1 MKAIKVIGK
10 ILLWTLAVVVV
21 LLLALPLWIGPV
33 VKGVANSVVPGI
45 TGTDFHLGEFGLN
58 PYTGTLHV
66 GDMQLA
72 NPTNFSEKNAVD
84 LKAFDVDF
92 AMTSLFSGKKYR
104 VEFVEVNGIVVH
116 SDFPKGDNFMQIL
129 ENVTGGDVEPEA
141 EAKEGEQQ
149 PDVEPE
155 APKSEGTAESA
166 ESEQVEEKESKGVQI
181 DRITLKDV
189 TIKYGLPVKIPMDIE
204 LTGIGA
210 ESENGASFE
219 EVWDAV
225 FTKVKSVLTS
235 VGGALSDLGKGAADA
250 LKDAGGAAAGALKDV
265 GGAAADTLKDAG
277 GAAADTLKDAGGAAA
292 DTLKDAGGAAADA
305 LKSAGGAATD
315 ALKSAGDGLK
325 GLFGK

>member
-33 VKGVANSVVPGI
+33 VKGVANAVVPGI
-45 TGTDFHLGEFGLN
+45 TGTGFHLGEFGLN

-84 LKAFDVDF
+84 LKSFDVDF
-92 AMTSLFSGKKYR
+92 AVTSLFSGKKYR
-104 VEFVEVNGIVVH
+104 VEFVEVNGVFVH
-116 SDFPKGDNFMQIL
+116 VDVPKAANFLQIA
-129 ENVTGGDVEPEA
+129 ENATGGGDDGEAAEETADVEVSEDQKIKAQQAESPEA
-141 EAKEGEQQ
+141 QTDDAQ
-149 PDVEPE
+149 
-155 APKSEGTAESA
+155 
-166 ESEQVEEKESKGVQI
+166 EEKESKGVQI
-181 DRITLKDV
+181 DRITLRDV
-189 TIKYGLPVKIPMDIE
+189 TVKYGLPVKIPMDIE

-235 VGGALSDLGKGAADA
+235 VGGALGDLGKGAADA
-250 LKDAGGAAAGALKDV
+250 LKGAGDAAAGAITDA
-265 GGAAADTLKDAG
+265 GSAATGALKDAG
-277 GAAADTLKDAGGAAA
+277 GAAT

>member
-1 MKAIKVIGK
+1 MKKKLKLVAK
-10 ILLWTLAVVVV
+10 ILLWALAGVVV

-33 VKGVANSVVPGI
+33 VKGVANAVVPGI

-92 AMTSLFSGKKYR
+92 AMTSLLFGKKYR
-104 VEFVEVNGIVVH
+104 VEFVEVNGVFVH
-116 SDFPKGDNFMQIL
+116 VDAPKADNFLQIA
-129 ENVTGGDVEPEA
+129 ENATGGKDEPEA
-141 EAKEGEQQ
+141 EAQEGEQ
-149 PDVEPE
+149 PKVEPE
-155 APKSEGTAESA
+155 APKAEETAESA
-166 ESEQVEEKESKGVQI
+166 EPEKAEEKESKGVQI

-210 ESENGASFE
+210 ESDYGASFA

-225 FTKVKSVLTS
+225 FTKVKSALTA
-235 VGGALSDLGKGAADA
+235 VGGAIGDLGKGAANA
-250 LKDAGGAAAGALKDV
+250 IMDAGS
-265 GGAAADTLKDAG
+265 AAADS
-277 GAAADTLKDAGGAAA
+277 LKDAGGAAA

-305 LKSAGGAATD
+305 IKDVGGAATDTLKDAGGAAAD
-315 ALKSAGDGLK
+315 ALKSAGDGIK
-325 GLFGK
+325 NLFK

>member
-33 VKGVANSVVPGI
+33 VKGVANTVAPRI

-92 AMTSLFSGKKYR
+92 AMTSLFFGKKYR

-129 ENVTGGDVEPEA
+129 ENVTGGNAEPEV

-189 TIKYGLPVKIPMDIE
+189 TIKYGLPVNIPMDIE

-235 VGGALSDLGKGAADA
+235 VGGALGDLGKGAADV
-250 LKDAGGAAAGALKDV
+250 LKDAGGAAAGALKDAS
-265 GGAAADTLKDAG
+265 GAATDALKDAGSAATDALKDAG
-277 GAAADTLKDAGGAAA
+277 GAAT

>member
-225 FTKVKSVLTS
+225 ELPMP
-235 VGGALSDLGKGAADA
+235 
-250 LKDAGGAAAGALKDV
+250 
-265 GGAAADTLKDAG
+265 
-277 GAAADTLKDAGGAAA
+277 
-292 DTLKDAGGAAADA
+292 
-305 LKSAGGAATD
+305 
-315 ALKSAGDGLK
+315 
-325 GLFGK
+325 

>member
-1 MKAIKVIGK
+1 MNRKLKLVGK
-10 ILLWTLAVVVV
+10 ILLWVLAGVVV

-33 VKGVANSVVPGI
+33 VKGVANTVVPGI

-92 AMTSLFSGKKYR
+92 AMTSLFFGKKYR
-104 VEFVEVNGIVVH
+104 VEFVEVNGLFIH
-116 SDFPKGDNFMQIL
+116 SDFPTGDNFMQIL
-129 ENVTGGDVEPEA
+129 ENATGGKKEPEA
-141 EAKEGEQQ
+141 ETQEVEQ
-149 PDVEPE
+149 PKVEPE
-155 APKSEGTAESA
+155 APKAEETAKSA
-166 ESEQVEEKESKGVQI
+166 EPEQADEKESKGVQI

-210 ESENGASFE
+210 ESESGASFA
-219 EVWDAV
+219 EVWDAI

-235 VGGALSDLGKGAADA
+235 VGGAVGDLGKS
-250 LKDAGGAAAGALKDV
+250 AAGAI
-265 GGAAADTLKDAG
+265 
-277 GAAADTLKDAGGAAA
+277 
-292 DTLKDAGGAAADA
+292 KDAGGAAADA
-305 LKSAGGAATD
+305 LSNAGGAAAD
-315 ALKSAGDGLK
+315 ALKGAGEGIK
-325 GLFGK
+325 NIFK

>member
-1 MKAIKVIGK
+1 MNKKLKLVGK
-10 ILLWTLAVVVV
+10 ILLWALAGVVV

-33 VKGVANSVVPGI
+33 VKGVANTVVPGI

-92 AMTSLFSGKKYR
+92 AMTSLLFGKKYR
-104 VEFVEVNGIVVH
+104 VEFVEVNGIFIH

-129 ENVTGGDVEPEA
+129 ENATGGKKEPEA
-141 EAKEGEQQ
+141 ETQEVEQ
-149 PDVEPE
+149 PKVEPE
-155 APKSEGTAESA
+155 APKAEETAKSA
-166 ESEQVEEKESKGVQI
+166 EPEQAEEKESKGVQI

-210 ESENGASFE
+210 ESEYGASFS
-219 EVWDAV
+219 EVWDDV
-225 FTKVKSVLTS
+225 FTKVKSALTA
-235 VGGALSDLGKGAADA
+235 VGGAIGDLGKGAA
-250 LKDAGGAAAGALKDV
+250 GAI
-265 GGAAADTLKDAG
+265 KDAG
-277 GAAADTLKDAGGAAA
+277 GAAADTLKDVGGAAA

-305 LKSAGGAATD
+305 LKSAG
-315 ALKSAGDGLK
+315 DGIK
-325 GLFGK
+325 NLFK

>member
-1 MKAIKVIGK
+1 MNKKLKLVGK
-10 ILLWTLAVVVV
+10 ILLWALAGVVV

-33 VKGVANSVVPGI
+33 VKGVANTVVPGI

-92 AMTSLFSGKKYR
+92 AMTSLFFGKKYR
-104 VEFVEVNGIVVH
+104 VEFVEVNGIFIH

-129 ENVTGGDVEPEA
+129 ENATGGKKEPEA
-141 EAKEGEQQ
+141 ETQEVEQ
-149 PDVEPE
+149 PKVEPE
-155 APKSEGTAESA
+155 APKAEETAKSA
-166 ESEQVEEKESKGVQI
+166 EPEQAEEKESKGVQI

-210 ESENGASFE
+210 ESEYGASFS
-219 EVWDAV
+219 EVWDDV
-225 FTKVKSVLTS
+225 FTKVKSALTA
-235 VGGALSDLGKGAADA
+235 VGGAIGDLGKGAA
-250 LKDAGGAAAGALKDV
+250 GAI
-265 GGAAADTLKDAG
+265 KDAG
-277 GAAADTLKDAGGAAA
+277 GAAADALKDAGGAAA

-305 LKSAGGAATD
+305 LKSAG
-315 ALKSAGDGLK
+315 DGIK
-325 GLFGK
+325 NLFK

>member
-10 ILLWTLAVVVV
+10 ILLWALAVIVV

-33 VKGVANSVVPGI
+33 VKGVANAVAPRI

-92 AMTSLFSGKKYR
+92 AMTSLLFGKKYR
-104 VEFVEVNGIVVH
+104 VEFVEVNGVVVH

-141 EAKEGEQQ
+141 EAQEGEQQ

-155 APKSEGTAESA
+155 APKAEETAKSA
-166 ESEQVEEKESKGVQI
+166 ESEQAEEKESKGVQI

-204 LTGIGA
+204 LTEIGA

-225 FTKVKSVLTS
+225 FTKVKSALTA
-235 VGGALSDLGKGAADA
+235 VGGAIGDLGKGAANA
-250 LKDAGGAAAGALKDV
+250 
-265 GGAAADTLKDAG
+265 
-277 GAAADTLKDAGGAAA
+277 LKDAGGAAA

-305 LKSAGGAATD
+305 LTDAGGAAADTLKDAGGAAADALKGAGDAATD
-315 ALKSAGDGLK
+315 ALKSVGDGFK
-325 GLFGK
+325 GLLGK

>member
-1 MKAIKVIGK
+1 MNKKLKLVGK
-10 ILLWTLAVVVV
+10 ILLWALAGVVV

-33 VKGVANSVVPGI
+33 VKGVANTVVPGI

-92 AMTSLFSGKKYR
+92 AMTSLFFGKKYR
-104 VEFVEVNGIVVH
+104 VEFVEVNGIFIH

-129 ENVTGGDVEPEA
+129 ENATGGKKEPEA
-141 EAKEGEQQ
+141 ETQEVEQ
-149 PDVEPE
+149 PKVEPE
-155 APKSEGTAESA
+155 APKAEETAKSTEP
-166 ESEQVEEKESKGVQI
+166 EQAEEKESKGVQI

-210 ESENGASFE
+210 ESEYGASFSE
-219 EVWDAV
+219 AWDAV

-235 VGGALSDLGKGAADA
+235 VGGAIGDLGKGAA
-250 LKDAGGAAAGALKDV
+250 GAI
-265 GGAAADTLKDAG
+265 KDAG

-305 LKSAGGAATD
+305 LKSAG
-315 ALKSAGDGLK
+315 DGIK
-325 GLFGK
+325 NLFK

>member
-33 VKGVANSVVPGI
+33 VKGVANAVVPGI
-45 TGTDFHLGEFGLN
+45 TGTGFHLGEFGLN

-84 LKAFDVDF
+84 LKALDVDF
-92 AMTSLFSGKKYR
+92 AVTSLFSGKKYR
-104 VEFVEVNGIVVH
+104 VEFVEVNGVFVH
-116 SDFPKGDNFMQIL
+116 VDVPKAANFLQIAENASGGKDGD
-129 ENVTGGDVEPEA
+129 EA
-141 EAKEGEQQ
+141 AK
-149 PDVEPE
+149 
-155 APKSEGTAESA
+155 GTADVNAPDAQEIKSQQTGPDGAKA
-166 ESEQVEEKESKGVQI
+166 EDAQDGKESKGVQI
-181 DRITLKDV
+181 DRITLKGV
-189 TIKYGLPVKIPMDIE
+189 TVKYGLPVTIPMDLE

-210 ESENGASFE
+210 DSEYGAAFMD
-219 EVWDAV
+219 VWIAV
-225 FTKVKSVLTS
+225 KDKVMSAVTS
-235 VGGALSDLGKGAADA
+235 VGGALGDLGKGAADA
-250 LKDAGGAAAGALKDV
+250 LKDAGGAAAGALKDAS
-265 GGAAADTLKDAG
+265 GAATDTLKDAS
-277 GAAADTLKDAGGAAA
+277 GAAT

-305 LKSAGGAATD
+305 LKGAGGAATD

>member
-1 MKAIKVIGK
+1 MKKKLKLVAK
-10 ILLWTLAVVVV
+10 ILLWVLAGVVV

-33 VKGVANSVVPGI
+33 VKGVANAVVPGI

-92 AMTSLFSGKKYR
+92 AMTSLLFGKKYR
-104 VEFVEVNGIVVH
+104 VEFVEVNGVFVH
-116 SDFPKGDNFMQIL
+116 VDVPKAANFLQIA
-129 ENVTGGDVEPEA
+129 ENATGGGDDDEA
-141 EAKEGEQQ
+141 EAQTVDVKAPEAQQTEAQQAESTKAEPEQQ
-149 PDVEPE
+149 
-155 APKSEGTAESA
+155 
-166 ESEQVEEKESKGVQI
+166 EEKESKGVQI

-189 TIKYGLPVKIPMDIE
+189 TVKYGLPVKIPMDLE
-204 LTGIGA
+204 LDGIGA
-210 ESENGASFE
+210 DSEYGAAFMD
-219 EVWDAV
+219 VWIAV
-225 FTKVKSVLTS
+225 KDKVLSAANS
-235 VGGALSDLGKGAADA
+235 VGGALGDLGKGAAKGALKDAGGAATDA
-250 LKDAGGAAAGALKDV
+250 LKDAGGAA
-265 GGAAADTLKDAG
+265 T
-277 GAAADTLKDAGGAAA
+277 

>member
-129 ENVTGGDVEPEA
+129 ENVTGGDVEPEV
-141 EAKEGEQQ
+141 EPQEGEQTN
-149 PDVEPE
+149 VEPE
-155 APKSEGTAESA
+155 APKAEEPA
-166 ESEQVEEKESKGVQI
+166 DGVKSEQVEEKESKGVQI

-235 VGGALSDLGKGAADA
+235 VGGALGDLGKGAADA
-250 LKDAGGAAAGALKDV
+250 LKGAGDAAAGAITDA
-265 GGAAADTLKDAG
+265 GAAATDALKDAG
-277 GAAADTLKDAGGAAA
+277 GAATDALKDASGAAT

>member
-1 MKAIKVIGK
+1 MKKKLKLVAK
-10 ILLWTLAVVVV
+10 ILLWVLAGVVV

-33 VKGVANSVVPGI
+33 VKGVANAVVPSI

-72 NPTNFSEKNAVD
+72 NPTTFSEKNAVD

-92 AMTSLFSGKKYR
+92 AMTSLFFGKKYR
-104 VEFVEVNGIVVH
+104 VEFVEVNGVFVH
-116 SDFPKGDNFMQIL
+116 VDVPKAANFLQIA
-129 ENVTGGDVEPEA
+129 ENATGGGDDDEA
-141 EAKEGEQQ
+141 EAQTVDVKAPEAQQTEAQQAESTKAEPEQQ
-149 PDVEPE
+149 
-155 APKSEGTAESA
+155 
-166 ESEQVEEKESKGVQI
+166 EEKESKGVQI

-189 TIKYGLPVKIPMDIE
+189 TIKYGLPVNIPMDIE

-210 ESENGASFE
+210 DSEYGAAFMD
-219 EVWDAV
+219 VWIAV
-225 FTKVKSVLTS
+225 KDKVLSAANS
-235 VGGALSDLGKGAADA
+235 VGGALGDLGKGAANALKDASGAAADA
-250 LKDAGGAAAGALKDV
+250 LKDASGAAT
-265 GGAAADTLKDAG
+265 DTLKDAG
-277 GAAADTLKDAGGAAA
+277 GAT
-292 DTLKDAGGAAADA
+292 ADA

>member
-10 ILLWTLAVVVV
+10 ILLWTVVVVVV

-33 VKGVANSVVPGI
+33 VKGVANAVAPRI

-92 AMTSLFSGKKYR
+92 AMTSLVFGKKYR
-104 VEFVEVNGIVVH
+104 VESVEVDGIVIH

-129 ENVTGGDVEPEA
+129 ENATGDEAEPEA
-141 EAKEGEQQ
+141 EAQEGEQ
-149 PDVEPE
+149 PDVEPK
-155 APKSEGTAESA
+155 APKAEETAEIA
-166 ESEQVEEKESKGVQI
+166 KSEQAEEDESKGVQI
-181 DRITLKDV
+181 DRITLKNV

-210 ESENGASFE
+210 ESEYGASFA

-225 FTKVKSVLTS
+225 FTKVKSALTA
-235 VGGALSDLGKGAADA
+235 VGGAIGDLGKGAASA
-250 LKDAGGAAAGALKDV
+250 LKDAGGAT
-265 GGAAADTLKDAG
+265 ADSLKDAG
-277 GAAADTLKDAGGAAA
+277 GAAADSIKDAS
-292 DTLKDAGGAAADA
+292 GAAADA
-305 LKSAGGAATD
+305 I
-315 ALKSAGDGLK
+315 KSAGDGLK
-325 GLFGK
+325 GLFKK

>member
-1 MKAIKVIGK
+1 MNKKLKLVGK
-10 ILLWTLAVVVV
+10 ILLWALAGVVV

-33 VKGVANSVVPGI
+33 VKGVANTVVPGI

-92 AMTSLFSGKKYR
+92 AMTSLFFGKKYR
-104 VEFVEVNGIVVH
+104 VEFVEVNGIFIH

-129 ENVTGGDVEPEA
+129 ENATGGKKEPEA
-141 EAKEGEQQ
+141 ETQEVEQ
-149 PDVEPE
+149 PKVEPE
-155 APKSEGTAESA
+155 APKAEETAKSA
-166 ESEQVEEKESKGVQI
+166 EPEQAEEKESKGVQI

-210 ESENGASFE
+210 ESEYGASFS
-219 EVWDAV
+219 EVWDDV

-235 VGGALSDLGKGAADA
+235 VGGALGDLGKGAA
-250 LKDAGGAAAGALKDV
+250 GAI
-265 GGAAADTLKDAG
+265 KDAG

-305 LKSAGGAATD
+305 LKSAG
-315 ALKSAGDGLK
+315 DGIK
-325 GLFGK
+325 NLFK

>member
-10 ILLWTLAVVVV
+10 ILLWTLAVIVV

-33 VKGVANSVVPGI
+33 VKGVANAVVPGI
-45 TGTDFHLGEFGLN
+45 TGTGFHLGEFGLN

-72 NPTNFSEKNAVD
+72 NPTNFSDKNAVD
-84 LKAFDVDF
+84 LKALDVDF
-92 AMTSLFSGKKYR
+92 AVTSLFSGKKYR
-104 VEFVEVNGIVVH
+104 VEFVEVNGVFVH
-116 SDFPKGDNFMQIL
+116 VDVPKAANFLQIAENASGGKDGD
-129 ENVTGGDVEPEA
+129 EA
-141 EAKEGEQQ
+141 AK
-149 PDVEPE
+149 
-155 APKSEGTAESA
+155 GTADVNAPDAQEIKSQQTRPDGAKA
-166 ESEQVEEKESKGVQI
+166 EDAQDSKESKGVQI
-181 DRITLKDV
+181 DRITLKGV
-189 TIKYGLPVKIPMDIE
+189 TVKYGLPVTIPMDLE

-225 FTKVKSVLTS
+225 FTKVKSAVTS
-235 VGGALSDLGKGAADA
+235 VGGALGDLGKGAADA
-250 LKDAGGAAAGALKDV
+250 LKDAGGAAAGALKDAS
-265 GGAAADTLKDAG
+265 GAAT
-277 GAAADTLKDAGGAAA
+277 

-305 LKSAGGAATD
+305 LKGAGGAATD

>member
-33 VKGVANSVVPGI
+33 VKGVANAVVPGI

-84 LKAFDVDF
+84 LKALDVDF
-92 AMTSLFSGKKYR
+92 AVTSLFSGKKYR
-104 VEFVEVNGIVVH
+104 VEFVEVNGVFVH
-116 SDFPKGDNFMQIL
+116 VDVPKAANFLQIAENASGGKDGD
-129 ENVTGGDVEPEA
+129 ES
-141 EAKEGEQQ
+141 AK
-149 PDVEPE
+149 
-155 APKSEGTAESA
+155 GTADVNAPDAQDIKSQQAGPDGAKA
-166 ESEQVEEKESKGVQI
+166 EDAQDGKESKGVQI
-181 DRITLKDV
+181 DRITLKGV
-189 TIKYGLPVKIPMDIE
+189 TVKYGLPVTIPMDLE

-210 ESENGASFE
+210 DSECGASFE
-219 EVWDAV
+219 EVWDVV
-225 FTKVKSVLTS
+225 FTKVKSAVTS
-235 VGGALSDLGKGAADA
+235 VGGALGDLGKGAADA
-250 LKDAGGAAAGALKDV
+250 LKDAGGAAAGALKDAS
-265 GGAAADTLKDAG
+265 GAAT
-277 GAAADTLKDAGGAAA
+277 

-305 LKSAGGAATD
+305 MKGAGGAATD

>member
-1 MKAIKVIGK
+1 MNKKLKLVGK
-10 ILLWTLAVVVV
+10 ILVWALAGVVV

-33 VKGVANSVVPGI
+33 VKGVANTVVPGI

-92 AMTSLFSGKKYR
+92 AMTSLFFGKKYR
-104 VEFVEVNGIVVH
+104 VEFVEVNGVFVH
-116 SDFPKGDNFMQIL
+116 VDVPKAANFLQIA
-129 ENVTGGDVEPEA
+129 ENATGGKDGDEAAKGTADVNAPDA
-141 EAKEGEQQ
+141 QDIKSQQTGPDEAK
-149 PDVEPE
+149 
-155 APKSEGTAESA
+155 AEDA
-166 ESEQVEEKESKGVQI
+166 QDGKESKGVQI
-181 DRITLKDV
+181 DRITLKGV
-189 TIKYGLPVKIPMDIE
+189 TVKYGLPVTIPMNIE

-210 ESENGASFE
+210 ESENGASFA

-235 VGGALSDLGKGAADA
+235 VGGALGDLGKGAA
-250 LKDAGGAAAGALKDV
+250 GAI
-265 GGAAADTLKDAG
+265 KDAG

-305 LKSAGGAATD
+305 LKSAG
-315 ALKSAGDGLK
+315 DGIK
-325 GLFGK
+325 NLFK